1 MEEKI
6 QIGKM
11 NIIIFCKS
19 NDLFSNFY
27 NQNNIGPSSIKI
39 DILENKID
47 YQIRKSKNLDWLFI
61 ELGSNDF
68 NKMIENT
75 YNFITYNYNNK
86 NIDGESVIIVFLK
99 NGNNDELN
107 LITFFEQK
115 SRLKR
120 PKLLFIS
127 NDKNK
132 QFYSKFIIDNELDYD
147 ERDIEILKEEELN
160 IQLNEKLINYY
171 KYYNQ
176 IGDDEIINSKIN
188 SNNIEINLP
197 FTLNFFVTGKPGSGK
212 STLINLLLNEKRAKE
227 TTGKNTT
234 NKIIKF
240 NKRNSSL
247 SFYDTPG
254 FISGNDVD
262 STIKIIKSK
271 VQQMDIYKEK
281 IHGILYVLN
290 SRLVRTIDENEID
303 FINFLL
309 SYEIPIFFVLN
320 FSSPKKKKSQ
330 IFFKRFLEEIS
341 VIFSKICFLNNVFQV
356 NLKKD
361 FDGNEIYGIDKL
373 MEGIY
378 NYYLP
383 HKLDINLLHDNLTEK
398 EMFNIIS
405 KSIFFSHLKKKEDI
419 MAHAKF
425 WSEVTIKSMAVIG
438 AIVGFTH
445 FLPFSDLP
453 LLAGIE
459 LSLITSILGIYGIK
473 RNTSEKK
480 KIIKESAKSG
490 VIVTGICSAGYFLAN
505 ILKTIPFIGQIPG
518 GLIDAVIAG
527 ISINQIGESTIHY
540 CQKLFKQ
547 NIMINYIKNA
557 AESINKGIDELL
569 NIAKDFRS

>member
-47 YQIRKSKNLDWLFI
+47 YQLRKSKNLDWLFI

-68 NKMIENT
+68 NEMIENT
-75 YNFITYNYNNK
+75 FNFITYNYNNK

-290 SRLVRTIDENEID
+290 SRLMRTIDENEID

-320 FSSPKKKKSQ
+320 FCSPKKKKSQ

-425 WSEVTIKSMAVIG
+425 RSEVTIKSMAVIG

-445 FLPFSDLP
+445 CLPFSDLP

-527 ISINQIGESTIHY
+527 ISINQIGEFTIDY

-547 NIMINYIKNA
+547 NIMINYIKNV

>member
-47 YQIRKSKNLDWLFI
+47 YQLRKSKNLDWLFI

-99 NGNNDELN
+99 KENNDEVN
-107 LITFFEQK
+107 LISFFEKK
-115 SRLKR
+115 SKLKR

-127 NDKNK
+127 NDKNID
-132 QFYSKFIIDNELDYD
+132 FYSKYIIDNKLEYD
-147 ERDIEILKEEELN
+147 KRDIEILKEEELN

>member
-68 NKMIENT
+68 NEMIENT
-75 YNFITYNYNNK
+75 FNFITYNYNNK

-320 FSSPKKKKSQ
+320 FCSPKKKKSQ

-425 WSEVTIKSMAVIG
+425 RSEVTIKSMAVIG

-518 GLIDAVIAG
+518 GLIDALIAG
-527 ISINQIGESTIHY
+527 ISINQIGEFTIDY

-547 NIMINYIKNA
+547 NIMINYIKNV

>member
-47 YQIRKSKNLDWLFI
+47 YQLRKSKNLDWLFI

-68 NKMIENT
+68 NEMIENT
-75 YNFITYNYNNK
+75 FNFITYNYNNK

-290 SRLVRTIDENEID
+290 SRLMRTIDENEID

-373 MEGIY
+373 MERIY

-480 KIIKESAKSG
+480 TIIKESAKSG
-490 VIVTGICSAGYFLAN
+490 MLVTGICSGGYCLAN

-547 NIMINYIKNA
+547 NIMINYIKNV